1 MLKKVSLK
9 ARVLILVFITVALIS
24 GFQIRQ
30 QVVEFQGTL
39 ENANAELFQQLEL
52 SFLGSLESELS
63 YLSLAVRTLTENPE
77 ISAQFAQRNREAL
90 FEMLEDYNRDL
101 MANYGIAQF
110 QFHLPPAT
118 SFLRYHAPQNFG
130 DDLSAFRA
138 TVVEANRQRRPI
150 VGLEVGRGGPGTRVV
165 YPVFHDGEHI
175 GSVEFGGS
183 INSALE
189 DLVATYGIEYGVAIR
204 ARVFEQARRL
214 ETQAEDVVRGEMV
227 YYTFSS
233 EHARTVTADFNDNL
247 MQAETDG
254 RLLYLH
260 EIPLRDFGD
269 NQIGHVLVIVDRT
282 DMADQVQ
289 RALIASILVAI
300 AIAAAAL
307 LIIFVVIRWSFRPLD
322 DVVGIMGEMSTGNL
336 CVDARTDREDETGKL
351 MQAVHVTLEAMRGVL
366 GDAREISDQ
375 VSAGSN
381 ELSDTAQQI
390 SDGASNQAAAVEQVS
405 SSIEEMES
413 TIVHAAENA
422 ATTEQIATQTAT
434 SAERGSD
441 SVRST
446 VESMKAIVDRIR
458 VIEEI
463 ARNTNL
469 LALNA
474 AIEAARAGEA
484 GKGFAVVASEV
495 RKLAERSQ
503 QAAGE
508 ISELSRSS
516 VAVAEETGAMFEQI
530 LPDIRR
536 TAQLVQEISH
546 STNEQ
551 RAGTTQIRN
560 AVTQLDG
567 TIQGNASASE
577 QMASMAEE
585 LSAQARQLA
594 ETIGRFQ
601 IDRED
606 DQAQEVLQIAH
617 HQD

>member
-39 ENANAELFQQLEL
+39 ANANSELFEQLEL

-77 ISAQFAQRNREAL
+77 ISAQFAERNREAL

-101 MANYGIAQF
+101 VANYGIAQF

-138 TVVEANRQRRPI
+138 TVVEANRQQRPI

-165 YPVFHDGEHI
+165 YPVFHEGSHI

-183 INSALE
+183 INSALA

-204 ARVFEQARRL
+204 QQVFEQARRL

-233 EHARTVTADFNDNL
+233 DHARNVTADFSDNT
-247 MQAETDG
+247 MQADTDG
-254 RLLYLH
+254 RLLYVH
-260 EIPLRDFGD
+260 EIPMRDFGD

-289 RALIASILVAI
+289 RALIASILVAV

-322 DVVGIMGEMSTGNL
+322 QVVSIMGEMSTGNL
-336 CVDARTDREDETGKL
+336 CVDAQTDREDETGKL
-351 MQAVHVTLEAMRGVL
+351 MHAVHLTIEAMRGVL

-446 VESMKAIVDRIR
+446 VESMKAIVDRIT

-484 GKGFAVVASEV
+484 GKGFAVVAAEV

-508 ISELSRSS
+508 ISELSLSS

-606 DQAQEVLQIAH
+606 GPGPGALQIAH
-617 HQD
+617 QQD

>member
-1 MLKKVSLK
+1 MLKKISLK
-9 ARVLILVFITVALIS
+9 ARVLILVFVAIALIS
-24 GFQIRQ
+24 GFQVRQ
-30 QVVEFQGTL
+30 QVVEFQGSL
-39 ENANAELFQQLEL
+39 ENANTELFEQLEL
-52 SFLGSLESELS
+52 SFLGSVESELS

-77 ISAQFAQRNREAL
+77 ISAQFADQNRAEL
-90 FEMLEDYNRDL
+90 LDMLEGYNRDL
-101 MANYGIAQF
+101 MATYGIAQF

-138 TVVEANRQRRPI
+138 TVVEANSQQRPV
-150 VGLEVGRGGPGTRVV
+150 VGLEVGRGGPGMRVV

-189 DLVATYGIEYGVAIR
+189 NLVETYGIEYGVAIR
-204 ARVFEQARRL
+204 QGVFEQARRL

-233 EHARTVTADFNDNL
+233 DYARSVTAEFDEAD
-247 MQAETDG
+247 MQADTDG
-254 RLLYLH
+254 RLLYVH
-260 EIPLRDFGD
+260 EIPMRDFGG
-269 NQIGHVLVIVDRT
+269 NEIGHVLAIVDRT
-282 DMADQVQ
+282 EMADQVQ
-289 RALIASILVAI
+289 TALLTSILVAL

-307 LIIFVVIRWSFRPLD
+307 LVIFVVIRWSFRPLD
-322 DVVGIMGEMSTGNL
+322 EVVLIMGEMSRGNL
-336 CVDARTDREDETGKL
+336 CVDVQTDREDETGKL
-351 MQAVHVTLEAMRGVL
+351 MHAVHLTIEAMRGVL

-381 ELSDTAQQI
+381 ELSDTSQQI
-390 SDGASNQAAAVEQVS
+390 STGASNQAAAVEQVS

-413 TIVHAAENA
+413 TIMHAAENA
-422 ATTEQIATQTAT
+422 TTTEQIATQTAA
-434 SAERGSD
+434 SAERGGE

-446 VESMKAIVDRIR
+446 VESMKAIVDRIK

-577 QMASMAEE
+577 EMASMAEE
-585 LSAQARQLA
+585 LSAQAQQLA
-594 ETIGRFQ
+594 ETIGRFK

-606 DQAQEVLQIAH
+606 DQEKAKLQIEQQH
-617 HQD
+617 D